1 MNDNKY
7 EKSVSS
13 PKVSVIVPVYGVEK
27 YIERCARSL
36 FEQTLDDIEFIFVD
50 DCTADESVVILQK
63 VLMFY
68 PYRVKQTKILHHD
81 VNMGLPTARQT
92 GLKVATGNYIAHCD
106 SDDWVDK
113 DMYRQMYTK
122 AVEEQADVV
131 VCDYA
136 VSDGNNITRIL
147 SGCQTLNIEA
157 YIKDLLLQRN
167 SWSLWNKLFH
177 RTSCYKE
184 NIMYPSQAMGED
196 MAITI
201 QLLLNCK
208 KMSYVHQYFYYY
220 YSNEDSISRAS
231 SIDKRFRNYV
241 QNKDNTEI
249 VISSIEREGKLNEY
263 KNEIIALKWRAKS
276 DIWNMPYNKERRK
289 LWIKTYKEIN
299 NMVLVN
305 KNIPI
310 KGKIKFILAYLG
322 LYPSRYL

>member
-1 MNDNKY
+1 M
-7 EKSVSS
+7 
-13 PKVSVIVPVYGVEK
+13 PKVSVIVPVYRVEK

-36 FEQTLDDIEFIFVD
+36 FAQTLDDIEYLFID
-50 DCTADESVVILQK
+50 DCTPDKSIDILKQVLNDYPKRKDRVIIHRMNQNSGQAK
-63 VLMFY
+63 V
-68 PYRVKQTKILHHD
+68 REWGIK
-81 VNMGLPTARQT
+81 NST
-92 GLKVATGNYIAHCD
+92 GDYLVHCD
-106 SDDWVDK
+106 SDDWVDIN
-113 DMYRQMYTK
+113 MYRTMYTK

-157 YIKDLLLQRN
+157 YIKDLLLERN
-167 SWSLWNKLFH
+167 SWSLCNKLFH

-208 KMSYVHQYFYYY
+208 KMSYVHQQFYYY
-220 YSNEDSISRAS
+220 YSNDDSISRAS
-231 SIDKRFRNYV
+231 SIDKRFRNYM

-249 VISSIEREGKLNEY
+249 VISSIEREGKLNKY

-299 NMVLVN
+299 NMVLIN